1 MVPERSHAS
10 HYKQG
15 GYDLIPSATGKRSVG
30 CVIKDAPRYIFRG
43 RRPVSGVGLP
53 IDREVARIVTR
64 VFARNDGSR
73 ELLVAGRAKADC
85 SFAVVR

>member
-1 MVPERSHAS
+1 MPGQVHAS

-15 GYDLIPSATGKRSVG
+15 GYGLIPSAAGNRSVG
-30 CVIKDAPRYIFRG
+30 CVNKDALRYIFLG
-43 RRPVSGVGLP
+43 RRPVSGVDLP
-53 IDREVARIVTR
+53 MDREVARV
-64 VFARNDGSR
+64 VARNNGSR